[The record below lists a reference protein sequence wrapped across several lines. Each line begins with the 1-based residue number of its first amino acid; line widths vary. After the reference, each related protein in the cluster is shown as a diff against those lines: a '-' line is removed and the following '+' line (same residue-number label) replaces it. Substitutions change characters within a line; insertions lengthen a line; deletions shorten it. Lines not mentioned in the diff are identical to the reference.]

1 MEETGRDR
9 GKLCE
14 LTLTRPLQSVPII
27 GSMLCAYFVLLVVL
41 ALPFTPTLTDLLPA
55 HLHLRHSY
63 TLSLHMLSQ
72 ITIHSPSPCSLT
84 CTSHALSQISAFSQ
98 SLTHTLAHS
107 PTDLPNV
114 TEGVLSTQRR
124 KRLARAMYQGREE
137 LGSPITTLGPAL
149 CSPC

>member
-72 ITIHSPSPCSLT
+72 ITIHSHLPHAH
-84 CTSHALSQISAFSQ
+84 SHALHMHFRRYLHSPSLSHTLLHTLQQISLM
-98 SLTHTLAHS
+98 SLRGYCLLREER
-107 PTDLPNV
+107 DLPGPC
-114 TEGVLSTQRR
+114 TRAGKSWGVLSP
-124 KRLARAMYQGREE
+124 L
-137 LGSPITTLGPAL
+137 
-149 CSPC
+149 

>member
-14 LTLTRPLQSVPII
+14 LTLRRPLQSVPII

-72 ITIHSPSPCSLT
+72 ITIHSHLPHAH
-84 CTSHALSQISAFSQ
+84 SHALHMHLRRYLHSP
-98 SLTHTLAHS
+98 SLSHTLLHTLQQTKEAYGHLHRLFPIAHS
-107 PTDLPNV
+107 KFPVSSWKNIAHIYD
-114 TEGVLSTQRR
+114 
-124 KRLARAMYQGREE
+124 
-137 LGSPITTLGPAL
+137 TLVFVAT
-149 CSPC
+149 S